1 MNERAVSVRGARRVG
16 WLVAVVGVMAAL
28 TGGWPLVSAAVSGGQ
43 PSGPGTALTIGP
55 GGTESA
61 QFDPGAG
68 WLIRTANSDP
78 EQGWSLDRGPVHVS
92 VTYVSLLSP
101 SQAGRL
107 WPGLRSI
114 LRLSGSSVRLGQPV
128 PVTSAPG
135 LSGRAD
141 LTGPV
146 AGPGLSGQA
155 VIVPVPDRRFA
166 IEVISV
172 APPGDAADARAAA
185 GQITRELR
193 FPEEAV

>member
-1 MNERAVSVRGARRVG
+1 VG
-16 WLVAVVGVMAAL
+16 WLIAVVGMMVAL
-28 TGGWPLVSAAVSGGQ
+28 TGGWLLVSRAVSGTQ
-43 PSGPGTALTIGP
+43 PSMAGTVLTIGP
-55 GGTESA
+55 GGTDSA
-61 QFDPGAG
+61 QFAPGAG
-68 WLIRTANSDP
+68 WAIRTAHSDP
-78 EQGWSLDRGPVHVS
+78 EQGWSLDRGLVRVS

-101 SQAGRL
+101 AQAGRL

-135 LSGRAD
+135 LAGRAD

-172 APPGDAADARAAA
+172 APPGDAADARATA

-193 FPEEAV
+193 FPEVAA